1 MANTYELIQAQTLTS
16 DAASVSFTSIPNTY
30 TDLQLLVSAR
40 INRTG
45 VAVNMGLRFN
55 SNSTGYLNLQAYAD
69 FIGSSASALYSAGLD
84 QFGYWYTAGNGATA
98 STFTNQ
104 SVYISDYASSKHK
117 TILID
122 SASENNA
129 IDASALFMSGLWSN
143 TSAITTITLTNFQ
156 GDNLRANS
164 TFYLYGIKNS

>member
-1 MANTYELIQAQTLTS
+1 MANTYNLIEAQTLVS
-16 DAASVSFTSIPNTY
+16 DTASVSFTSIPQTY
-30 TDLQLLVSAR
+30 TDLQLLVSSR
-40 INRTG
+40 IDRTG
-45 VAVNMGLRFN
+45 IAVNMGLRFN

-69 FIGSSASALYSAGLD
+69 FTTSTASALYSSSLD

-104 SVYISDYASSKHK
+104 SVYISDYASSKYK
-117 TILID
+117 TISID

-129 IDASALFMSGLWSN
+129 IDASLLFMSGLWSN
-143 TSAITTITLTNFQ
+143 TSAITTITLTNYQ
-156 GDNLRANS
+156 GSNLKANS

>member
-1 MANTYELIQAQTLTS
+1 MANTYTLIQAYTLGS
-16 DAASVSFTSIPNTY
+16 DTASVSFTSIPATY
-30 TDLQLLVSAR
+30 TDLQLLLSAR

-45 VAVNMGLRFN
+45 IAVNMGLRFN

-69 FIGSSASALYSAGLD
+69 FTSSTAAALYSSALD
-84 QFGYWYTAGNGATA
+84 QFGYWYTAGNSATA

-117 TILID
+117 TISID

-129 IDASALFMSGLWSN
+129 IDASLLFMSGLWSN
-143 TSAITTITLTNFQ
+143 TAAITDITLTNFQ

-164 TFYLYGIKNS
+164 TFYLYGISNS